1 MSDDKKPVEEK
12 RYAILSKDSIKTY
25 AEATGHSDL
34 SNEVAALLA
43 EDVVYRLREATQ
55 VSYTSTQAVTPHTE

>member
-1 MSDDKKPVEEK
+1 MASKMSDDKKNIEEK
-12 RYAILSKDSIKTY
+12 RYAILSKESIKAF

-34 SNEVAALLA
+34 SDDVASLLA

-55 VSYTSTQAVTPHTE
+55 VGFVICIF